1 MDNLEKALGEMTIGR
16 SSSSSHR
23 NGSRNSRSRNSS
35 YSNSSG
41 EKERK
46 RLLKARRTNRVTIK
60 VSRRGSEREAWKR
73 AKEYMRDGYKI
84 TEIKLAKK
92 VD

>member
-1 MDNLEKALGEMTIGR
+1 MDTLERAFGEFTIGKAA
-16 SSSSSHR
+16 SSR
-23 NGSRNSRSRNSS
+23 GRSRSSS

-41 EKERK
+41 EKKRK
-46 RLLKARRTNRVTIK
+46 RLLRRTNRVTIK

-73 AKEYMRDGYKI
+73 AREYMRDGYNI

>member
-1 MDNLEKALGEMTIGR
+1 MDNLEKTLGAMTIGNR
-16 SSSSSHR
+16 R
-23 NGSRNSRSRNSS
+23 SRSRSSS

-46 RLLKARRTNRVTIK
+46 RLLSTRRTNRVTIK

-73 AKEYMRDGYKI
+73 AKEYMKDGYKI

>member
-1 MDNLEKALGEMTIGR
+1 MDNLEKALGAMTIGR
-16 SSSSSHR
+16 S
-23 NGSRNSRSRNSS
+23 RSRNRISS
-35 YSNSSG
+35 NYSNSSG

-46 RLLKARRTNRVTIK
+46 RLLSTRRTNRVTIK

-73 AKEYMRDGYKI
+73 AKDYMKDGYKI

>member
-1 MDNLEKALGEMTIGR
+1 MDNLEKALGAMTIGR
-16 SSSSSHR
+16 S
-23 NGSRNSRSRNSS
+23 RSRNRNRISS
-35 YSNSSG
+35 NYSNSSG

-46 RLLKARRTNRVTIK
+46 RLLSTRRTNRVTIK

-73 AKEYMRDGYKI
+73 AKDYMKDGYKI

>member
-1 MDNLEKALGEMTIGR
+1 MDTLEKALGAMTIGR
-16 SSSSSHR
+16 SRS
-23 NGSRNSRSRNSS
+23 GSRNRRSSN

-46 RLLKARRTNRVTIK
+46 RLLSTRRTNRVTIK

-73 AKEYMRDGYKI
+73 AKDYMKDGYKI

>member
-1 MDNLEKALGEMTIGR
+1 MDNLEKAFGAFTIGKANKR
-16 SSSSSHR
+16 SR
-23 NGSRNSRSRNSS
+23 SRSRNTRSLSSS

-46 RLLKARRTNRVTIK
+46 RLLSSKRTNRVTIK

-73 AKEYMRDGYKI
+73 AKEYIKDGYNI
-84 TEIKLAKK
+84 TEIKLAKN
-92 VD
+92 VY

>member
-1 MDNLEKALGEMTIGR
+1 MDTLERAFGGLTIGKAA
-16 SSSSSHR
+16 S
-23 NGSRNSRSRNSS
+23 SRSRSRSRSSS

-41 EKERK
+41 EKKRK
-46 RLLKARRTNRVTIK
+46 NLLRRTNRVTIK

-73 AKEYMRDGYKI
+73 AKEYMKDGYKI

>member
-1 MDNLEKALGEMTIGR
+1 MDTLERAFGEFTIGKAA
-16 SSSSSHR
+16 S
-23 NGSRNSRSRNSS
+23 SRSRSRSS
-35 YSNSSG
+35 TYSNSSG
-41 EKERK
+41 EKKRK
-46 RLLKARRTNRVTIK
+46 RLLRRTNRVTIK

>member
-1 MDNLEKALGEMTIGR
+1 MDNLEKAFGAFTIGKNHKGSRSRSRSR
-16 SSSSSHR
+16 SSST
-23 NGSRNSRSRNSS
+23 

-46 RLLKARRTNRVTIK
+46 RLLATRHTNRVTIK

-73 AKEYMRDGYKI
+73 AKEYIKDGYNI
-84 TEIKLAKK
+84 TEIKLAKN
-92 VD
+92 VY

>member
-1 MDNLEKALGEMTIGR
+1 MDNLEKAFGAFTIGKANK
-16 SSSSSHR
+16 R
-23 NGSRNSRSRNSS
+23 NRSRNTRSRSSS

-46 RLLKARRTNRVTIK
+46 RLLSTRRTNRVTIK

-73 AKEYMRDGYKI
+73 AKEYMKDGYKI

>member
-23 NGSRNSRSRNSS
+23 SSRSSN

>member
-1 MDNLEKALGEMTIGR
+1 MDNLEKAFGAFTIGKA
-16 SSSSSHR
+16 
-23 NGSRNSRSRNSS
+23 NKGNRSRNTRSRSSS

-46 RLLKARRTNRVTIK
+46 RLLSSKRTNRVTIK

-73 AKEYMRDGYKI
+73 AKEYIKDGYNI
-84 TEIKLAKK
+84 TEIKLAKD
-92 VD
+92 VY

>member
-1 MDNLEKALGEMTIGR
+1 MDSLEKAFGAFTIGN
-16 SSSSSHR
+16 SHKR
-23 NGSRNSRSRNSS
+23 NRSRSRSSSS

-46 RLLKARRTNRVTIK
+46 RLLRNKHTNRVTIK

-73 AKEYMRDGYKI
+73 AKEYIKDGYNI
-84 TEIKLAKK
+84 TEIKLAKN
-92 VD
+92 VY

>member
-1 MDNLEKALGEMTIGR
+1 MDNLEKALGAFTIGN
-16 SSSSSHR
+16 SHKR
-23 NGSRNSRSRNSS
+23 SRSRSRSSS

-46 RLLKARRTNRVTIK
+46 RLLATRHTNRVTIK

-73 AKEYMRDGYKI
+73 AKEYIRDGYNI
-84 TEIKLAKK
+84 TEIKLAKN
-92 VD
+92 VY

>member
-1 MDNLEKALGEMTIGR
+1 MDNLEKALGAMTIAR
-16 SSSSSHR
+16 SRS
-23 NGSRNSRSRNSS
+23 GSRNRNRISS
-35 YSNSSG
+35 NYSNSSG

-46 RLLKARRTNRVTIK
+46 RLLSTRRTNRVTIK

-73 AKEYMRDGYKI
+73 AKDYMKDGYKI

>member
-1 MDNLEKALGEMTIGR
+1 MDGLEKALGAFTIGNSHKR
-16 SSSSSHR
+16 S
-23 NGSRNSRSRNSS
+23 SRSRSRSSS

-46 RLLKARRTNRVTIK
+46 RLLGARRTNRVTIK
-60 VSRRGSEREAWKR
+60 VSRRGSEREAWKK
-73 AKEYMRDGYKI
+73 AKEYIKDGYSI

>member
-16 SSSSSHR
+16 SSSRSHR
-23 NGSRNSRSRNSS
+23 SSSSRSRSS

-46 RLLKARRTNRVTIK
+46 RLLSTRRTNRVTIK

-73 AKEYMRDGYKI
+73 AKEYMKDGYKI

>member
-16 SSSSSHR
+16 SR
-23 NGSRNSRSRNSS
+23 SRSRSRSSS

-46 RLLKARRTNRVTIK
+46 RLLSTRRTNRVTIK

-73 AKEYMRDGYKI
+73 AKEYMKDGYKI